1 MGNNSFLSKLLFVC
15 AFVILLIL
23 ITFFVINK
31 GEADKNMKE
40 IELITSVNAD
50 TYDKDM
56 YIYDYDGTSIS
67 VSQYFYNKYYL
78 QNHTVKYEKYNVTD
92 NSHYYIKNLSNTE
105 KDVNDIKI
113 SYDPIDKKQ
122 FEYLLE
128 NYNLLKVYIWLDN
141 DNNCKNILL
150 YSSSNIRLE
159 FENVK

>member
-1 MGNNSFLSKLLFVC
+1 
-15 AFVILLIL
+15 
-23 ITFFVINK
+23 
-31 GEADKNMKE
+31 
-40 IELITSVNAD
+40 
-50 TYDKDM
+50 M

-78 QNHTVKYEKYNVTD
+78 QNHKVKYEKYNVTD

-159 FENVK
+159 FENV